1 MASRAN
7 RALAGLAAAT
17 LLMLGAPATAGG
29 IPSGPIAMAV
39 VDHVGGA
46 LQVTETV
53 SQPGSGRYDLWPG
66 AYDVSVPA
74 GIASLGSGYF
84 TVPPGVQSAQVKFY
98 VPFPARGLT
107 FHWQFPTPVSMLWML
122 IGRGVRLP
130 VILNQKFFT
139 APGTVWNGSDYSVY
153 SAKTIKNTLLVNL
166 QPAPPAPSVRQ
177 EVLPWLWALPV
188 LAIAWLVLRRLRRR
202 RRRYA

>member
-1 MASRAN
+1 MAN
-7 RALAGLAAAT
+7 RANPALAALAAAS
-17 LLMLGAPATAGG
+17 LLLLGAPAKAGG

-39 VDHVGGA
+39 VDQVGHA

-53 SQPGSGRYDLWPG
+53 SQPGSGRYYLWPG

-98 VPFPARGLT
+98 VPFPSSGLT
-107 FHWQFPTPVSMLWML
+107 FHWQFPTPVGMLWML

-130 VILNQKFFT
+130 VILNQKFFA
-139 APGTVWNGSDYSVY
+139 APSTVWNGSDYDVY
-153 SAKTIKNTLLVNL
+153 SAKSVRKSLLVNL
-166 QPAPPAPSVRQ
+166 QPSPPAPSLRQ
-177 EVLPWLWALPV
+177 QVLPWLWAIPV
-188 LAIAWLVLRRLRRR
+188 LAIAWLVLRRMRR